1 MKMKEIKKYV
11 DRGWVVIPIST
22 NSKVCTI
29 KWKQYQDEKPRKK
42 EILEWIKNNGENGN
56 VGIITGEVSGI
67 TVIDVDSKEAVDKI
81 TSMLS
86 DDDECGLV
94 VTPRGGQHFYFAYTP
109 ELKTTTNRNL
119 KIDIRNDG
127 AYVLLPP
134 SKINGKEY
142 AWISLPEKLSKV
154 PDKLVE
160 FLNSR
165 DSNKYRFTKDNLK
178 LGGRDSGLFHLAL
191 VLAKGGMRYDEIYD
205 ALKPYADM
213 CQPPFPD
220 DALRIK
226 ITSAL
231 KRVGEKGSTLVEEVR
246 EYVENVSGVFSFRNV
261 CQDLN
266 VFSTADKKNISKI
279 LSDMVDE
286 GILEKYGKWNATY
299 RKKESEL
306 EPINLNALKPG
317 KPLDLIFPFGLE
329 KKFAVY
335 PKNIIIIAG
344 VQNVGKTLFMLN
356 FVKMNQDKYQIHY
369 FNSEM
374 SEEEL
379 AIRLSQFKTKWK
391 ANFYCRS
398 NNFADVIKPND
409 INVIDYLE
417 IEDEFWKIGQQINK
431 IHEKLGKGVCI
442 IGIQKDSSKLL
453 GRGASFG
460 LEKPRVYLSMDRDR
474 LTIVKA
480 KNWATK
486 DNPNFKCIDYK
497 IKGVNIETIGEW
509 YDYVPPIDKL
519 NKKEYNRY

>member
-1 MKMKEIKKYV
+1 MNEIDKYLSRDWIIIPIKK
-11 DRGWVVIPIST
+11 
-22 NSKVCTI
+22 NSKVCSI
-29 KWKQYQDEKPRKK
+29 KWKKYQKEKPSKS
-42 EILEWIKNNGENGN
+42 EMLSWFDKNKDGN
-56 VGIITGEVSGI
+56 VGVITGEVSGI
-67 TVIDVDSKEAVDKI
+67 TIVDVDSQEAVSGI

-86 DDDECGLV
+86 DNDNCGLV
-94 VTPRGGQHFYFAYTP
+94 ITPRGGQHFYFAYTP

-127 AYVLLPP
+127 AYALLPP
-134 SKINGKEY
+134 SKINNKEY
-142 AWISLPEKLSKV
+142 AWVSLPKKLSKV
-154 PDKLVE
+154 PDKLIE
-160 FLNSR
+160 FLNKNE
-165 DSNKYRFTKDNLK
+165 DNKHKFTKDNLQ
-178 LGGRDSGLFHLAL
+178 LGGRDSGLFHLAMT
-191 VLAKGGMRYDEIYD
+191 LAKGGMRYDEIYD

-220 DALRIK
+220 NELRTK

-231 KRVGEKGSTLVEEVR
+231 KRVGEKDSTITEEVR
-246 EYVENVSGVFSFRNV
+246 EYVANVSGVFSFRSV

-266 VFSTADKKNISKI
+266 IFSTTDKKNISKI
-279 LSDMVDE
+279 LGEMVDE

-299 RKKESEL
+299 RKKENDI
-306 EPINLNALKPG
+306 EPINLDTLKPG
-317 KPLDLIFPFGLE
+317 KALDLVFPFELE
-329 KKFAVY
+329 KKFVVY

-356 FVKMNQDKYQIHY
+356 FTKMNQDKYPIHY

-391 ANFYCRS
+391 AKFYCRS

-409 INVIDYLE
+409 INLIDYLE
-417 IEDEFWKIGQQINK
+417 IEDEFWKIGQQINM
-431 IHEKLGKGVCI
+431 IHEKLEKGVCI

-480 KNWATK
+480 KNWANN

-497 IKGVNIETIGEW
+497 IKGTSIETIGNW
-509 YDYVPPIDKL
+509 YDYVPPIDKPD
-519 NKKEYNRY
+519 KKMYNRY